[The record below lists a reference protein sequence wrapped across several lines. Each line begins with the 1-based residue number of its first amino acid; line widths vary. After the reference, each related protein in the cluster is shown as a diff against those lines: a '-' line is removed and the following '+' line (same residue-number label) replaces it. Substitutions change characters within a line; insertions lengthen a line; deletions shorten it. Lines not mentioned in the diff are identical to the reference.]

1 LGALTLL
8 QNRIIPS
15 LLMRG
20 GRLVKGTGFTAHRDA
35 GNPPTTLRAYAAQK
49 ADEAILLDIDAASQN
64 RGPDLETVRL
74 AARECSMPLTI
85 GGGITSIEIAKDCLD
100 NGADKICL
108 NSAVVDNPDLI
119 AACTHRFGS
128 QAVVVAIDVVDQ
140 AGVVSLYDHCT
151 GQVLPD
157 HDWLDWLA
165 EVADRGAGEI
175 RLMNVS
181 REGGRQGY
189 DTDLLNAARTRCDL
203 PIILEGGAGT
213 LDHLSEAMEQGCDAL
228 ALGTMLVFSDN
239 NIIQVKRFL
248 KNAGHPIRL

>member
-1 LGALTLL
+1 ML

-15 LLMRG
+15 LLLSR
-20 GRLVKGTGFTAHRDA
+20 GRLVKGVGFTDRRDA

-49 ADEAILLDIDAASQN
+49 ADEAILLDIDASSEN

-74 AARECSMPLTI
+74 AARECSMPLTV
-85 GGGITSIEIAKDCLD
+85 GGGITSVEMAKACLD

-108 NSAVVDNPDLI
+108 NSGATDDPKLI
-119 AACTHRFGS
+119 SDCAHKFGS
-128 QAVVVAIDVVDQ
+128 QAVVVAIDVLDDNGIRLFDHR
-140 AGVVSLYDHCT
+140 AGRVVQ
-151 GQVLPD
+151 GA
-157 HDWLDWLA
+157 DWLDWLA
-165 EVADRGAGEI
+165 QVSDGGAGEI
-175 RLMNVS
+175 RLMDVG

-189 DTDLLNAARTRCDL
+189 NTKLLDTARSRCDL
-203 PIILEGGAGT
+203 PIILEGGAGK
-213 LDHLSEAMEQGCDAL
+213 LDHLSVAMQQGADAL